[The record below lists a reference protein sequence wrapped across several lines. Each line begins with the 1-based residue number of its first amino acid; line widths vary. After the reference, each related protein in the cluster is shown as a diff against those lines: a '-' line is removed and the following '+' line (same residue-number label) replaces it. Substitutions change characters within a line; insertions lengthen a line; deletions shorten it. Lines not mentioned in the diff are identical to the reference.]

1 MTRRWVWDPS
11 PSIGIYI
18 KMFAPVSRVKSYSM
32 ARPRTRLE
40 ARRGHDEDDE
50 MMSCDLDF
58 SALKPSLLH
67 EVDLMLTH
75 KVSLDRG
82 SILVLTYQKNAF
94 TAPD

>member
-1 MTRRWVWDPS
+1 
-11 PSIGIYI
+11 
-18 KMFAPVSRVKSYSM
+18 
-32 ARPRTRLE
+32 
-40 ARRGHDEDDE
+40 